1 METPFKRIG
10 SVTFSYDGELGLS
23 KEQTAKIKQIVVEP
37 FHDMERPAS
46 SVSLLLETVNR
57 CEMTTN
63 LNNDQPFAL
72 AGIACQ

>member
-46 SVSLLLETVNR
+46 SVPHEVRPRGLLSVVLFPRTPR
-57 CEMTTN
+57 
-63 LNNDQPFAL
+63 Q
-72 AGIACQ
+72 